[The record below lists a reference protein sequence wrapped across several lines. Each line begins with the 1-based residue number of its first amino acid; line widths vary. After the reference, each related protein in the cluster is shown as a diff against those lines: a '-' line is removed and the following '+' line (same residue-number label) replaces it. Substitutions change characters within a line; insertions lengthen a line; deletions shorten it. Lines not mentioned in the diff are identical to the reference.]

1 MISAIKISDSLYNDY
16 AYKLNDYHRIIQSNY
31 DKGKITLKEKCK
43 AHQNVD
49 EMFMDFYIENS
60 QLVK

>member
-1 MISAIKISDSLYNDY
+1 MISSIKISDTFWNDY
-16 AYKLNDYHRIIQSNY
+16 AYKLNDYHSIIQSNY
-31 DKGKITLKEKCK
+31 DKGKITLKEKCN

-49 EMFMDFYIENS
+49 EMFMDFFIENS

>member
-1 MISAIKISDSLYNDY
+1 MITSIKISDTFWNDY